1 MANLYK
7 NTMFDL
13 TTTDKTTV
21 YTCPTDRTALVKT
34 IQVTNIHSG
43 SNEVEVFTT
52 DASNSNA
59 EHEIAHISLG
69 SKSVENLAKGTIVLE
84 SADTLKLKAQ
94 TANDIAGIISI
105 LELFDEKST

>member
-7 NTMFDL
+7 NAMFDL

-21 YTCPTDRTALVKT
+21 YTCPTNRTALVKT

-43 SNEVEVFTT
+43 NIEVEAFST

-59 EHEIAHISLG
+59 EHEIAHIALG
-69 SKSVENLAKGTIVLE
+69 SKTVENLAKGTIVLE
-84 SADTLKLKAQ
+84 SADTLKLKAAS
-94 TANDIAGIISI
+94 ANYIAGIISI
-105 LELFDEKST
+105 LEIFDEKST

>member
-7 NTMFDL
+7 NSMFDL
-13 TTTDKTTV
+13 TTTNSTVV
-21 YTCPTDRTALVKT
+21 YTCPTGRTALIKT

-43 SNEVEVFTT
+43 SNEIEVFTT
-52 DASNSNA
+52 DDSNSDA
-59 EHEIAHISLG
+59 IHEIAHISLG

-84 SADTLKLKAQ
+84 SGDTLKLKAE
-94 TANDIAGIISI
+94 TANDVAGIISI

>member
-21 YTCPTDRTALVKT
+21 YTCPTDRTALIKT

-43 SNEVEVFTT
+43 ANEVEVFTT

-84 SADTLKLKAQ
+84 SADTLNCLLYTSPSPRDGLLSRMPSSA
-94 TANDIAGIISI
+94 
-105 LELFDEKST
+105 

>member
-7 NTMFDL
+7 NAMFDL
-13 TTTDKTTV
+13 TSTNKTTV
-21 YTCPTDRTALVKT
+21 YTCPTNRTAIVKT

-43 SNEVEVFTT
+43 NIEVEAFST

-59 EHEIAHISLG
+59 EHEIAHVSLG
-69 SKSVENLAKGTIVLE
+69 SKSVENLAKGTIILE

-105 LELFDEKST
+105 LELFDEKSS